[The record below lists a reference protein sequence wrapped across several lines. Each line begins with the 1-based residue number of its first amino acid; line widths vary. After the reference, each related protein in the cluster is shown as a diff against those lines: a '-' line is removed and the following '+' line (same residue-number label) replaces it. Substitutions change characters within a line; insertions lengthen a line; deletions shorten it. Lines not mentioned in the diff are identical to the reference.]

1 MLQRAAA
8 TGKARSLSVDRTISV
23 DVAADLDADEL
34 RHWQHG
40 RAYLGGPCVCPPPLE
55 DEFFLY

>member
-40 RAYLGGPCVCPPPLE
+40 RAYLGGPCVCPPPP
-55 DEFFLY
+55 